1 MNVGGGEAAD
11 QMVRMMLSGSEVA
24 VRLSGS
30 AMKNLLAL
38 TLALAQNHK
47 TLSGKVNMRRML
59 GQTRDIRVFPM
70 SPAQYGQFKKL
81 AGKQKLLYSVIR
93 DADGKGK
100 LLDVVMPVTEI
111 DRANLIFE
119 RMRYREQPEHNAA
132 SQKQAAEKGM
142 QPEHAGASK
151 EQLPKKESRSGQGSR
166 DTKGSSGSARDTTK
180 TKYKR
185 PSVQGRLEGYR
196 KQLQTKQPRTVPA
209 KVKNKSR

>member
-30 AMKNLLAL
+30 AMKNVLAL
-38 TLALAQNHK
+38 SLALAKNHK

-59 GQTRDIRVFPM
+59 EQTRDIRVFPM
-70 SPAQYGQFKKL
+70 NPAQYEQFKKL

-111 DRANLIFE
+111 ERANLIFE
-119 RMRYREQPEHNAA
+119 RMLYRP
-132 SQKQAAEKGM
+132 
-142 QPEHAGASK
+142 QPEHAEVPK
-151 EQLPKKESRSGQGSR
+151 EQSPKKESRSGQGSR
-166 DTKGSSGSARDTTK
+166 DTKGRSGLAKDTTR
-180 TKYKR
+180 TMHER

-196 KQLQTKQPRTVPA
+196 KQLQTKQPRTVPT
-209 KVKNKSR
+209 KVKNKSKSR

>member
-30 AMKNLLAL
+30 AMKNVLAL
-38 TLALAQNHK
+38 SLALAKPHK

-59 GQTRDIRVFPM
+59 EQTRDIRVFPM
-70 SPAQYGQFKKL
+70 SPAQYEQFKKL

-111 DRANLIFE
+111 ERANLIFE
-119 RMRYREQPEHNAA
+119 RMLY
-132 SQKQAAEKGM
+132 
-142 QPEHAGASK
+142 
-151 EQLPKKESRSGQGSR
+151 
-166 DTKGSSGSARDTTK
+166 
-180 TKYKR
+180 
-185 PSVQGRLEGYR
+185 
-196 KQLQTKQPRTVPA
+196 
-209 KVKNKSR
+209 

>member
-30 AMKNLLAL
+30 AMKNVLAL
-38 TLALAQNHK
+38 SLALAKNHK

-59 GQTRDIRVFPM
+59 EQTRDIHVFPM
-70 SPAQYGQFKKL
+70 SSVQYEQFKKL

-93 DADGKGK
+93 DADGKGR
-100 LLDVVMPVTEI
+100 LLDVVMPVTEL

-119 RMRYREQPEHNAA
+119 RMLYRSQPEHTD
-132 SQKQAAEKGM
+132 
-142 QPEHAGASK
+142 ASK
-151 EQLPKKESRSGQGSR
+151 EQPSKKESRSEHDSH
-166 DTKGSSGSARDTTK
+166 DTKDRSGLDKDTTR
-180 TKYKR
+180 TMHER

-196 KQLQTKQPRTVPA
+196 EQLQAKQQAAPA
-209 KVKNKSR
+209 KVKNKSKPR

>member
-1 MNVGGGEAAD
+1 MNIGGGEAAD

-38 TLALAQNHK
+38 SLALAKSHK

-59 GQTRDIRVFPM
+59 EQTRDIRVFPM
-70 SPAQYGQFKKL
+70 SPAQYGQFKRL

-111 DRANLIFE
+111 ERANLIFE
-119 RMRYREQPEHNAA
+119 RMLYQP
-132 SQKQAAEKGM
+132 
-142 QPEHAGASK
+142 QPEHAEVSK
-151 EQLPKKESRSGQGSR
+151 EQSPKKEFRSGQGSR
-166 DTKGSSGSARDTTK
+166 DTKGRSGSAKDTTR
-180 TKYKR
+180 TTHER

-196 KQLQTKQPRTVPA
+196 EQLQTKQPRTVPT
-209 KVKNKSR
+209 KVKNKSKSR